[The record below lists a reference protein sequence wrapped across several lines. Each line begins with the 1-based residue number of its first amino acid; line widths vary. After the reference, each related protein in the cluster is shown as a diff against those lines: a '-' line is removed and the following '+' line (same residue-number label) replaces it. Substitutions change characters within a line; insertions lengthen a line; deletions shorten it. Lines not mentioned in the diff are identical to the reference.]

1 LPGPFPFLGDLEI
14 VMNRAAR
21 FFLGLTVVGFLAAM
35 TALPGDK
42 RTSGERVATG
52 AFDPSA
58 PSEARSK
65 QVDTWITAA
74 PNAKLETASE
84 R

>member
-1 LPGPFPFLGDLEI
+1 MAVPHSPNCQGRSLLGDLEI

-42 RTSGERVATG
+42 RTSGERAEVDAN
-52 AFDPSA
+52 DPF
-58 PSEARSK
+58 R
-65 QVDTWITAA
+65 TTY
-74 PNAKLETASE
+74 PNSST
-84 R
+84 